1 MTNRIRLLRPDDLL
15 CLEIEPINLE
25 LQNNADSGWG
35 LQRTIPEQP
44 AFIIVHFPPQALAE
58 EAFMKGEFGNN
69 NTPEPFEHE
78 KVNSKNNKPCPDSP
92 PPSNTPDVNINNI
105 NFGDK
110 LIGIVKHS
118 ITEGGLLKLEL
129 AYKNKEPIAQSILS
143 GPSRLVFKLPDD
155 PSYTIPYTIEGLLN
169 WQDFTLV
176 VTPVAALALS
186 PSQQAIDQA
195 GSTRAPQPTETA
207 IEFPYRLIISPNN
220 LVQWAHAK
228 QPITHD
234 GITEL
239 WHTRLLKPI
248 NEQELTNLKELSAKN
263 KAPFRAVW
271 SPDFEFKERD
281 FSDILNDTPPKPKS
295 GMGVEHPFRMSMNAY
310 DRFSIVLNT
319 TAFSNY
325 VTENSI
331 FPYKPE
337 PFYAEQFILSPL
349 GAYMRSRGN
358 WELPYYL
365 QRPKKEKP
373 FFIEE
378 LKSNKKIAPLLQ
390 KSITNFIKIQEHH
403 IDDNSIPIIIKAGE
417 RAKDSTTSLSEWVH
431 RASLGRDH
439 YVRIV
444 YEGFLYP
451 FGHRAALIKVTE
463 RKIGPISNNNT
474 NKKLYAYLEQRMF
487 IVVREPVKDYTK
499 LDGHINTGLN
509 TDFVRHF
516 PFKNIKLTT
525 LVTPDISNDASVK
538 IGDFCKG
545 DFAIWIQNTKNED
558 IKFNAIAQDYNNQYI
573 DFAATLIFVAADKVE
588 ATKSKVVATYGKE
601 KQSRKVCI
609 INGQKIN
616 FVPAETNSQQQNTNL
631 ETLELQFHA
640 CEFINNKPNYKGFAP
655 ILHTAKVNLASLE
668 SVIGQRKQVT
678 IKFNDDY
685 LLNGLTNAGKVFAG
699 LVKYEGDTKTDGS
712 AANLPKLLPQ
722 IEPATFAAKQAG
734 GVATPNFDVS
744 CLSQTQGT
752 AGGKIQDAAANN
764 FSPADFF
771 NGLDT
776 KLFGTIDLKDIV
788 LAGISTQAPIITR
801 NAGGEIK
808 LVWQPKLQ
816 GNQNFVLLKF
826 NVTPDVTTLLI
837 QTTIN
842 RATANNQANNEVTG
856 SLQNFQLVFIGAIE
870 INFKQFK
877 FVAKNGQKPDFD
889 VQLTDETPLQF
900 IDDLA
905 FVEDLRKIIPKGLFG
920 KGASLDLSP
929 TGIRAG
935 FSFAVPPVAIGVFA
949 LKDVTLAA
957 YLSLP
962 FTTGKP
968 TFDFAVSERHKPFA
982 VLVAFFGGGGFFH
995 VQLDTNGL
1003 QLLEASIEFGAA
1015 ISINLGVAS
1024 GGVYV
1029 MAGIY
1034 YAYKNKK
1041 SSLTG
1046 YFRCGGEVSVLGIV
1060 SISIEFYISFTY
1072 TEEGKCSGKASLT
1085 ISIEILFFS
1094 FSKTLTVE
1102 RGFGGQS
1109 GDPVFKQ
1116 VMPTHN
1122 YWESYALA
1130 FA

>member
-390 KSITNFIKIQEHH
+390 KSITNFIKIQE
-403 IDDNSIPIIIKAGE
+403 
-417 RAKDSTTSLSEWVH
+417 
-431 RASLGRDH
+431 
-439 YVRIV
+439 
-444 YEGFLYP
+444 
-451 FGHRAALIKVTE
+451 
-463 RKIGPISNNNT
+463 
-474 NKKLYAYLEQRMF
+474 
-487 IVVREPVKDYTK
+487 
-499 LDGHINTGLN
+499 
-509 TDFVRHF
+509 
-516 PFKNIKLTT
+516 
-525 LVTPDISNDASVK
+525 
-538 IGDFCKG
+538 
-545 DFAIWIQNTKNED
+545 
-558 IKFNAIAQDYNNQYI
+558 
-573 DFAATLIFVAADKVE
+573 
-588 ATKSKVVATYGKE
+588 
-601 KQSRKVCI
+601 
-609 INGQKIN
+609 
-616 FVPAETNSQQQNTNL
+616 
-631 ETLELQFHA
+631 
-640 CEFINNKPNYKGFAP
+640 
-655 ILHTAKVNLASLE
+655 
-668 SVIGQRKQVT
+668 
-678 IKFNDDY
+678 
-685 LLNGLTNAGKVFAG
+685 
-699 LVKYEGDTKTDGS
+699 
-712 AANLPKLLPQ
+712 
-722 IEPATFAAKQAG
+722 
-734 GVATPNFDVS
+734 
-744 CLSQTQGT
+744 
-752 AGGKIQDAAANN
+752 
-764 FSPADFF
+764 
-771 NGLDT
+771 
-776 KLFGTIDLKDIV
+776 
-788 LAGISTQAPIITR
+788 
-801 NAGGEIK
+801 
-808 LVWQPKLQ
+808 
-816 GNQNFVLLKF
+816 
-826 NVTPDVTTLLI
+826 
-837 QTTIN
+837 
-842 RATANNQANNEVTG
+842 
-856 SLQNFQLVFIGAIE
+856 
-870 INFKQFK
+870 
-877 FVAKNGQKPDFD
+877 
-889 VQLTDETPLQF
+889 
-900 IDDLA
+900 
-905 FVEDLRKIIPKGLFG
+905 
-920 KGASLDLSP
+920 
-929 TGIRAG
+929 
-935 FSFAVPPVAIGVFA
+935 
-949 LKDVTLAA
+949 
-957 YLSLP
+957 
-962 FTTGKP
+962 
-968 TFDFAVSERHKPFA
+968 
-982 VLVAFFGGGGFFH
+982 
-995 VQLDTNGL
+995 
-1003 QLLEASIEFGAA
+1003 
-1015 ISINLGVAS
+1015 
-1024 GGVYV
+1024 
-1029 MAGIY
+1029 
-1034 YAYKNKK
+1034 
-1041 SSLTG
+1041 
-1046 YFRCGGEVSVLGIV
+1046 
-1060 SISIEFYISFTY
+1060 
-1072 TEEGKCSGKASLT
+1072 
-1085 ISIEILFFS
+1085 
-1094 FSKTLTVE
+1094 
-1102 RGFGGQS
+1102 
-1109 GDPVFKQ
+1109 
-1116 VMPTHN
+1116 
-1122 YWESYALA
+1122 
-1130 FA
+1130 